1 MITLDILMKILSY
14 TSDKLKLKISPK
26 NIYIQNVKKTKVEFL
41 IKVSSKEVYEGE
53 IDILIPEQIET
64 KRIQSFK
71 QALEKSTNIE
81 SLLNTKA

>member
-1 MITLDILMKILSY
+1 MKILSY